1 MTKIY
6 ILWYIYLI
14 YELKS
19 KYHLFNLFITVIV
32 LDRNLMKN
40 IKIILRTILIGS
52 FGGIAF
58 NLLLLP
64 LPWVLGPAFFI
75 AIFALFGNEVLIPQQ
90 LRNPFIGIIGIW
102 LGQSFSSSVF
112 LELNEWIISIALL
125 FLYVPFSYLI
135 TYLFLHKIRK
145 IGKAESFFISS
156 PGGLLEM
163 VLGAEECGANSKLV
177 GLVHMM
183 RIFLTVF
190 TIPTLILILFPGSF
204 EREATWP
211 NFTGSIIDC
220 LIILLILPVG
230 LIFGKFFKIPGR
242 RLFGPLIISA
252 ILHVTEIVDLN
263 APVIIFIVAQ
273 LITGSFFGSNMNG
286 LNWKIARNYIGH
298 AIGIVF
304 SLSICMIPFIFVISY
319 LINSRPEAII
329 LAYSPGG
336 INEMGLVAATLGIK
350 PAFVITH
357 HLFRLFIVVLILGFA
372 QKFIYP
378 KLKLI
383 LKNSN

>member
-1 MTKIY
+1 M
-6 ILWYIYLI
+6 
-14 YELKS
+14 
-19 KYHLFNLFITVIV
+19 
-32 LDRNLMKN
+32 
-40 IKIILRTILIGS
+40 IGAL
-52 FGGIAF
+52 GGVAF
-58 NLLLLP
+58 NLLLFP

-75 AIFALFGNEVLIPQQ
+75 AFFALFGNEVLIPQK

-102 LGQSFSSSVF
+102 LGQSFTSSVF

-135 TYLFLHKIRK
+135 TYLFLHKIRN

-220 LIILLILPVG
+220 LIIMLILPVG
-230 LIFGKFFKIPGR
+230 LFFGKFFKIPGH

-252 ILHVTEIVDLN
+252 ILHVTKIVDLN
-263 APVIIFIVAQ
+263 APIIIFIVAQ

-319 LINSRPEAII
+319 LIDSRPEAII

-383 LKNSN
+383 LQNTN

>member
-1 MTKIY
+1 MKNTKIV
-6 ILWYIYLI
+6 
-14 YELKS
+14 LK
-19 KYHLFNLFITVIV
+19 
-32 LDRNLMKN
+32 
-40 IKIILRTILIGS
+40 TILIGML
-52 FGGIAF
+52 GGSVF
-58 NLLLLP
+58 NILLFP

-75 AIFALFGNEVLIPQQ
+75 AIFALCGAEVNIPQKF
-90 LRNPFIGIIGIW
+90 RNPFIGIIGIW

-112 LELNEWIISIALL
+112 IELHNWFISIALL
-125 FLYVPFSYLI
+125 FLYVPFSYFM

-145 IGKAESFFISS
+145 LGKVEAFFISS

-177 GLVHMM
+177 GLVHMI

-190 TIPTLILILFPGSF
+190 TIPTIILIIFPGSF
-204 EREATWP
+204 DREPLWP
-211 NFTGSIIDC
+211 SITGSLIDC
-220 LIILLILPVG
+220 LIILIILPVG
-230 LIFGKFFKIPGR
+230 LLFGKIFRIPGR
-242 RLFGPLIISA
+242 RLFGPLILSA
-252 ILHVTEIVDLN
+252 ILHITEIIDLN
-263 APVIIFIVAQ
+263 APIIIFIFAQ

-286 LNWKIARNYIGH
+286 LTWQTARNYAGH
-298 AIGIVF
+298 AISIVF
-304 SLSICMIPFIFVISY
+304 SLSICMIPFLLGVTY

-357 HLFRLFIVVLILGFA
+357 HLFRLLIVVLMLGLA

-378 KLKLI
+378 KLKLLI
-383 LKNSN
+383 QSSK